1 MKRVKEVSRLAGVS
15 RRALQYY
22 DDEGLLVAER
32 SEHNYR
38 LYDQKALERIWRIM
52 IYKEMGFDLKEIKRL
67 LSATEVGQKKYLSSK
82 EKEIGEKISELN
94 GQRKFISVILTQGM
108 PRMPEENM
116 GITYAD
122 RISEL
127 RKREECM

>member
-1 MKRVKEVSRLAGVS
+1 MKRVNEVSRLVGVS

-32 SEHNYR
+32 SEHNHR

-67 LSATEVGQKKYLSSK
+67 LSASEIGQRKYLSLR
-82 EKEIGEKISELN
+82 ETEIGEKISELN
-94 GQRKFISVILTQGM
+94 GQRKFISLILTQGM
-108 PRMPEENM
+108 PRMPEESM

-127 RKREECM
+127 RKKGECM